1 LRKVNRL
8 PQPDSLKKN
17 ADQWTKELMNEIEK
31 QGSYEKVDDHFKNKY
46 RQDDVKE
53 TLEKMYG
60 RHCCYCELI
69 VGVSSYGRIE
79 HLKPKSKPQFYRYA
93 FDWKNLHWC
102 CEICNTSYKRAKWD
116 FRYPIFDPSKDNIDQ
131 YLRLN
136 LSTGE
141 YQEIGENKRAQTTI
155 NHTGMNRENLVMAR
169 RRIII
174 RFLKDFKVH
183 QKFGND
189 KIFCYDWE
197 LLKEDMDFPSL
208 YEALIQSVKQ

>member
-1 LRKVNRL
+1 MRKVNRL

-60 RHCCYCELI
+60 RHCCYCESI

-93 FDWKNLHWC
+93 FDFPNV
-102 CEICNTSYKRAKWD
+102 
-116 FRYPIFDPSKDNIDQ
+116 
-131 YLRLN
+131 RL
-136 LSTGE
+136 
-141 YQEIGENKRAQTTI
+141 
-155 NHTGMNRENLVMAR
+155 
-169 RRIII
+169 
-174 RFLKDFKVH
+174 
-183 QKFGND
+183 
-189 KIFCYDWE
+189 
-197 LLKEDMDFPSL
+197 
-208 YEALIQSVKQ
+208 